1 MIIKILKSV
10 EDFQEKISNGTLK
23 TCFLHEG
30 TKVSRKGWNV
40 FVKPEELEDPMHQND
55 NLGISLLGAEYP
67 GAPILTCIDIDGDK
81 TDKEKEQFTK
91 DFCYNLIKEEFDKR
105 NLKYMAVK
113 SSSGGYHIYINT
125 LTESL
130 RYTSTQGL
138 IYPNNFNSMSENIQ
152 MYLSS
157 KQNVFDSLK
166 DTPVPKSIVEVW
178 CSKRYIVAPGSD
190 IYDDE
195 GNYVGTTT
203 LLEDGVQRFGDIGIY
218 KEPLNDLLREI
229 FTSNGFSEDKRLEY
243 IKPLKSN
250 IHTMTSSPQLS
261 DFSIRNIGDL
271 IIEAYQKIPG
281 QKHTA
286 TLALGGYFF
295 NKKLSLESV
304 TMLGHYIV
312 DNAPQDLFKNNEAFI
327 DTLTHDIREQD
338 ESRLQTG
345 LPTFE
350 DILSPFYSKEYIGK
364 KLHLATNPAF
374 HKFWPD
380 GRYGKKFDEIII
392 NHNQNYIT
400 KNIIQTKFDSDGE
413 IIDNVIQNHRIEQS
427 IEGIKKFNDI
437 SHPEEVLDWDKPVQ
451 VLFKKTNQQAEKSP
465 IYKNPTELFRK
476 YRNLPG
482 VYTDHAKSIIESIYR
497 EYELLDYIEE
507 EKTSTRPGIFYDTE
521 EGQLKKYI
529 KENQQIVYVEPQ
541 KPSKED
547 LVSSLELL
555 QKINDIYPWQEGKFG
570 FFVKTVLTMPYA
582 DILKYHFEKYH
593 PCIILYGEAGT
604 LKSTAGEL
612 AISFNLNH
620 KTQSEG
626 NIMSGG
632 ELFSE
637 YRFGRAMDNSSFPL
651 VVNETE
657 YLFSTPRIKELIK
670 DSVTGK
676 LIRKPGGNEPQG
688 YYSHRACIYTMNNLP
703 MTTEDPAFLRRFI
716 PLEFDSTERG
726 DEPETIEKFEFLN
739 ENGVKNSKFQELKY
753 IGDFVYYILNENIHW
768 FDFSL
773 EQIQD
778 NIIHELEKYSQ
789 MYLGFLKQH
798 SKEFVYMDRQDQQ
811 NIKLSILLGILR
823 KPYQYNKNKF
833 FKETSETAIVRQ
845 MVNKNVY
852 SFVNKIDDDWILIDI
867 GLKHK
872 FNEETLKNGMSIT
885 LKGCYSY
892 FQELDLGLSTITLGP
907 ARVKGRK
914 KQIRGIRMSV
924 DDFTKILTNKEN
936 PT

>member
-1 MIIKILKSV
+1 
-10 EDFQEKISNGTLK
+10 
-23 TCFLHEG
+23 
-30 TKVSRKGWNV
+30 
-40 FVKPEELEDPMHQND
+40 
-55 NLGISLLGAEYP
+55 
-67 GAPILTCIDIDGDK
+67 
-81 TDKEKEQFTK
+81 
-91 DFCYNLIKEEFDKR
+91 
-105 NLKYMAVK
+105 
-113 SSSGGYHIYINT
+113 
-125 LTESL
+125 
-130 RYTSTQGL
+130 
-138 IYPNNFNSMSENIQ
+138 
-152 MYLSS
+152 
-157 KQNVFDSLK
+157 
-166 DTPVPKSIVEVW
+166 
-178 CSKRYIVAPGSD
+178 
-190 IYDDE
+190 
-195 GNYVGTTT
+195 
-203 LLEDGVQRFGDIGIY
+203 
-218 KEPLNDLLREI
+218 
-229 FTSNGFSEDKRLEY
+229 
-243 IKPLKSN
+243 
-250 IHTMTSSPQLS
+250 
-261 DFSIRNIGDL
+261 
-271 IIEAYQKIPG
+271 
-281 QKHTA
+281 
-286 TLALGGYFF
+286 
-295 NKKLSLESV
+295 
-304 TMLGHYIV
+304 
-312 DNAPQDLFKNNEAFI
+312 
-327 DTLTHDIREQD
+327 
-338 ESRLQTG
+338 
-345 LPTFE
+345 
-350 DILSPFYSKEYIGK
+350 
-364 KLHLATNPAF
+364 
-374 HKFWPD
+374 
-380 GRYGKKFDEIII
+380 
-392 NHNQNYIT
+392 
-400 KNIIQTKFDSDGE
+400 
-413 IIDNVIQNHRIEQS
+413 
-427 IEGIKKFNDI
+427 
-437 SHPEEVLDWDKPVQ
+437 
-451 VLFKKTNQQAEKSP
+451 
-465 IYKNPTELFRK
+465 
-476 YRNLPG
+476 
-482 VYTDHAKSIIESIYR
+482 
-497 EYELLDYIEE
+497 
-507 EKTSTRPGIFYDTE
+507 
-521 EGQLKKYI
+521 
-529 KENQQIVYVEPQ
+529 
-541 KPSKED
+541 
-547 LVSSLELL
+547 
-555 QKINDIYPWQEGKFG
+555 
-570 FFVKTVLTMPYA
+570 
-582 DILKYHFEKYH
+582 
-593 PCIILYGEAGT
+593 
-604 LKSTAGEL
+604 
-612 AISFNLNH
+612 
-620 KTQSEG
+620 
-626 NIMSGG
+626 MSGG

-739 ENGVKNSKFQELKY
+739 ENGIKNSKFQELKY
-753 IGDFVYYILNENIHW
+753 IGDFVYYILNKNIHW

>member
-10 EDFQEKISNGTLK
+10 EDFQEKISNGSLK
-23 TCFLHEG
+23 VCFLHEG

-81 TDKEKEQFTK
+81 TNKETEQFTK
-91 DFCYNLIKEEFDKR
+91 DWCYNLIKEEFDKR
-105 NLKYMAVK
+105 DIKYMAVQ
-113 SSSGGYHIYINT
+113 SSSGGYHIYVNT
-125 LTESL
+125 LSESL

-138 IYPNNFNSMSENIQ
+138 IYPKNTQHMSENMQ

-157 KQNVFDSLK
+157 NREKFSNLQN
-166 DTPVPKSIVEVW
+166 TEVPRSIVEVW
-178 CSKRYIVAPGSD
+178 CSKRYMVAPGSD
-190 IYDDE
+190 IYDDD

-203 LLEDGVQRFGDIGIY
+203 LLEDGVQRFDDIGTY
-218 KEPLNDLLREI
+218 KEPLNDLLREL
-229 FTSNGFSEDKRLEY
+229 FVNNGFQENKQLEY
-243 IKPLKSN
+243 IKPLKN
-250 IHTMTSSPQLS
+250 TIDAMTASPDLTL
-261 DFSIRNIGDL
+261 FGIKNIGNL
-271 IIEAYQKIPG
+271 LIEAYQKIPG

-295 NKKLSLESV
+295 NKKLSLQTV
-304 TMLGHYIV
+304 TTLGEYV
-312 DNAPQDLFKNNEAFI
+312 VQNAPEGLFKNNEAFI
-327 DTLTHDIREQD
+327 TTLTHDIREQD
-338 ESRLQTG
+338 ETRLQTG

-350 DILSPFYSKEYIGK
+350 EILSPYYSKEYIGK

-380 GRYGKKFDEIII
+380 GRYGKKFNEIII
-392 NHNQNYIT
+392 NHKQHYIT
-400 KNIIQTKFDSDGE
+400 KNVIQTKFDSDGE
-413 IIDNVIQNHRIEQS
+413 IIDNIMQNYRIEQS
-427 IEGIKKFNDI
+427 IEGIRKFNDI
-437 SHPEEVLDWDKPVQ
+437 SHPEKVLDWDKPVQ
-451 VLFKKTNQQAEKSP
+451 LLFQKNNQQIEKSP
-465 IYKNPTELFRK
+465 VYKNPTELFKK

-507 EKTSTRPGIFYDTE
+507 EKTSTRPGIYYDTE

-529 KENQQIVYVEPQ
+529 LEKQQSKYVEPELPTTEQ
-541 KPSKED
+541 LTE
-547 LVSSLELL
+547 SLKLL
-555 QKINDIYPWQEGKFG
+555 QKINEIYPWQKGKFG
-570 FFVKTVLTMPYA
+570 FFVKTALTMPYA

-612 AISFNLNH
+612 AVSFNLDH
-620 KTQSEG
+620 KTQAEG

-637 YRFGRAMDNSSFPL
+637 YRFGRAMDSSSFPL

-703 MTTEDPAFLRRFI
+703 ITTEDPAFLRRFI
-716 PLEFDSTERG
+716 PLEFDATERG
-726 DEPETIEKFEFLN
+726 DEPETIKKFEFLN
-739 ENGVKNSKFQELKY
+739 EHGVKNNKFNELQY

-773 EQIQD
+773 DQIQD
-778 NIIHELEKYSQ
+778 NIIYELEKRTHLN
-789 MYLGFLKQH
+789 LGFLKQN

-811 NIKLSILLGILR
+811 NIKLSILLNILR
-823 KPYQYNKNKF
+823 KPFQYNKGKF
-833 FKETSETAIVRQ
+833 FKETSEIAIVRQ
-845 MVNKNVY
+845 MINKNVY
-852 SFVNKIDDDWILIDI
+852 PFINVIDDDNILIDI

-892 FQELDLGLSTITLGP
+892 FQELDLGLSTLTLGT

-914 KQIRGIRMSV
+914 KQIRGIKMSIT
-924 DDFTKILTNKEN
+924 DFTKILTNKEN
-936 PT
+936 PI